1 MEKEGFFSGY
11 CRQLD
16 GARTVVAV
24 AENGKLTEVDC
35 FYENCPYATDCPIA
49 QKLREFLQNP

>member
-1 MEKEGFFSGY
+1 MEREGFFSGY

-24 AENGKLTEVDC
+24 AEGDTLTEVDC
-35 FYENCPYATDCPIA
+35 LYGNCPYATDCPIA

>member
-1 MEKEGFFSGY
+1 MYKEEFFSGY

-35 FYENCPYATDCPIA
+35 LYENCPYATDCPIA
-49 QKLREFLQNP
+49 EKLRQFLQTP